1 MTEHSELRTALH
13 SLLAALGGSHRGGR
27 AGDEIRRGRGDHVRA
42 AGSREDPRQAQFS
55 KHCSWKR
62 QITEISKK
70 NDESDEKFKE

>member
-13 SLLAALGGSHRGGR
+13 SLLATLGGSHRGGR

-55 KHCSWKR
+55 KLCSPNHKHFTKVMK
-62 QITEISKK
+62 QKSM
-70 NDESDEKFKE
+70 